1 MLVEKYGWAIQ
12 KKLLCI
18 DESRFYI
25 FSHPQEFKNI
35 LVCISFMI
43 ELCQYF
49 STLGFGLALEML
61 LVIVNISTGIQF
73 YREQ

>member
-43 ELCQYF
+43 AVKIPE
-49 STLGFGLALEML
+49 T
-61 LVIVNISTGIQF
+61 I
-73 YREQ
+73 